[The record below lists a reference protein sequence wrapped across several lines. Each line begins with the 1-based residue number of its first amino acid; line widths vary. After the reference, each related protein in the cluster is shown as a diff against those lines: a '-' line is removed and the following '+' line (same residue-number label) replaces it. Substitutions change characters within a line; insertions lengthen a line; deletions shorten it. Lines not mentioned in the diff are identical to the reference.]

1 MKKKLIF
8 GGMVLLAL
16 VLTTGTF
23 AYTYTNFGTATLSA
37 YMADGNF
44 ATYVVSAEQPNWE
57 SILPEGE
64 YGSEILEPIATGDD
78 TEFYSQ
84 FPDEG
89 EHWDKVDE
97 QPADDLDTYVSTNGY
112 GDWQRDLYELSNFT
126 GAGGSEVITN
136 AVIYFR
142 FASGGGY
149 TVRAMAALKTND
161 QVFEGP
167 TITRSST
174 DFITESWECP
184 VNPATDEAWTWEE
197 INALQAGITARG
209 SSKNKPAIITQVYV
223 QVNYELSIIQGEV
236 PQGDLFEITP
246 ALDYTGDIMIKIY
259 LTNVSSILKAYK
271 YLNMKVYVANSLEA
285 EETPDYQVMSI
296 ETGVLIFNIEGGSAA
311 SYKVQIVGG
320 SYRLMSD
327 NPDEWGEGWSIIPEF
342 YCEVSQ
348 R

>member
-1 MKKKLIF
+1 
-8 GGMVLLAL
+8 MVLLAL

-112 GDWQRDLYELSNFT
+112 GDWQRDLYELSNFS
-126 GAGGSEVITN
+126 GASGSEVITN
-136 AVIYFR
+136 VVVNFR
-142 FASGGGY
+142 FASGDGY
-149 TVRAMAALKTND
+149 NVRAMAALKTNG
-161 QVFEGP
+161 QVYEGP
-167 TITRSST
+167 TITYNSPNFT
-174 DFITESWECP
+174 TESWECP
-184 VNPATDEAWTWEE
+184 VNPSTDKAWTWEE
-197 INALQAGITARG
+197 INALQAGVTARG
-209 SSKNKPAIITQVYV
+209 NSKTKPAVITQVYV
-223 QVNYELSIIQGEV
+223 QVSYEFSVIQGEV
-236 PQGDLFEITP
+236 PAGDLFEINP
-246 ALDYTGDIMIKIY
+246 AAGYPGDLLIKIY
-259 LTNVSSILKAYK
+259 LTNTNDILKAYK
-271 YLNMKVYVANSLEA
+271 YINMKVYMADTLEA
-285 EETPDYQVMSI
+285 EKTPDYQVLSI
-296 ETGVLIFNIEGGSAA
+296 ETGVITFNIKGGSAEN
-311 SYKVQIVGG
+311 YKVKIIGG

-327 NPDEWGEGWSIIPEF
+327 NSEEWGMGWTITPEF